1 MFASGFTIVLC
12 PHNRNCMGNAMEE
25 QTRMGR
31 TRAFGSVWWRRLLR
45 RSHVQSHPRLLGAVA
60 VAIIVY
66 FLLSDAT
73 ETATRFL
80 IAFGGGALVF
90 LAATWVM
97 MAQATPDGMRR
108 RAEIE
113 DEGRYTVLILSAA
126 AATAILL
133 TIVFE
138 LHGIKDLPPGL
149 AGFRVALAAVTI
161 LLSWFFMNTMFALH
175 YAHGY
180 YGDSDPSSE
189 YKPTGGLIFPG
200 YWDFIYFSLVVGMT
214 FQVSDVQI
222 EDHDLRRNVL
232 AHGVLAF
239 FFNVVI
245 LALTINIVAGLI

>member
-1 MFASGFTIVLC
+1 
-12 PHNRNCMGNAMEE
+12 MGNAMEE

-90 LAATWVM
+90 LAAIWVM
-97 MAQATPDGMRR
+97 MARATPDGMRR

-149 AGFRVALAAVTI
+149 AGFRVALAAATI

-200 YWDFIYFSLVVGMT
+200 RAQPDYWDFIYFSFVVGMT